1 MRAVILL
8 GASMLLAGCLEQ
20 MELPDPEKLGNSSFG
35 AGDTTY
41 LPVSPVWGSDLG
53 LVAPVEVSI
62 SHAQHIFVADTG
74 IPDIA
79 VFSQYGERLDLTDST
94 FATLDIGSISPDFR
108 PMDLDI
114 DGRLNLLFID
124 GSNKVYRW
132 NQFWNIHGIDS
143 VATEILFQHVETGE
157 FQWVDTDSPF
167 IYSLM
172 SSPQWYARLDS
183 SHYSAD
189 QAVIDS
195 LLYPHVFFDM
205 ASPIN
210 EALDIFPQPQRT
222 TFSAISAGRLDD
234 MFFYVADSL
243 YDRLIIGFLLRN
255 GAVKLGNGETYFTH
269 IGIYAGSPRQEGTGA
284 GFINQPTGLD
294 VDAFGNIYYT
304 QLGEFIYVHSVTR
317 EFDHSS
323 PSRFVLNIHDIMD
336 PGQYSGPF
344 DVAVDMNQMIY
355 VANTGGREVL
365 VFDGAGQFFR
375 KAGIQKIIVDTT
387 LWVPIDPIIVAR
399 DTLLWINDSTQVD
412 TTLYVVM
419 GTDSALVDTFFFRE
433 IHGELQ
439 NPISVDVDDQGVIY
453 ICDPDQSSVL
463 RYTLSTSFD
472 EDQIPQN

>member
-8 GASMLLAGCLEQ
+8 SASLLVAGCLERMQ
-20 MELPDPEKLGNSSFG
+20 LPEPEDLGNSSFG

-41 LPVSPVWGSDLG
+41 LPVSPVWGSNLG

-62 SHAQHIFVADTG
+62 SHAQQIFVADTG
-74 IPDIA
+74 APGIA
-79 VFSQYGERLDLTDST
+79 VFSQYGERLDLSDPT

-114 DGRLNLLFID
+114 DGRMNLLTID

-132 NQFWNIHGIDS
+132 NQFWNMHGIDS
-143 VATEILFQHVETGE
+143 VATEILFQHRDTGE

-195 LLYPHVFFDM
+195 LLHPHVFFDM

-210 EALDIFPQPQRT
+210 KDLDIFPQPQRT

-234 MFFYVADSL
+234 MFFYAADS
-243 YDRLIIGFLLRN
+243 YHDRLILGFLMRN
-255 GAVKLGNGETYFTH
+255 GAVKLTKDTTYFTH
-269 IGIYAGSPRQEGTGA
+269 IGLYVSSPKQSGTGA
-284 GFINQPTGLD
+284 GYINQPTGLD

-304 QLGEFIYVHSVTR
+304 QLGEHVYVHSITPD
-317 EFDHSS
+317 FDLSF
-323 PSRFVLNIHDIMD
+323 PSRFVLNIHDIME
-336 PGQYSGPF
+336 PGQYFGPY

-355 VANTGGREVL
+355 VANTGAREVL
-365 VFDGAGQFFR
+365 VFNGAGQFFR

-387 LWVPIDPIIVAR
+387 LWVPTDPIIVAL